1 MRYLKK
7 GYEERVSLDEMWNRI
22 AVKLERSDGL
32 FEEEYTSD
40 WASDERSVDEF
51 GIKEKLIIQRKNSED
66 LEAEAIRDRA
76 LAQFARPAKAVRWQ
90 ERGRDEGV
98 VMECKGWCHSLDW
111 RYRQDR
117 NGYIAND
124 VVMTTT
130 QYIGYTLYIK
140 KAAQAFVT
148 VGGINLKRVQLRIRR
163 EAIPTDNV
171 LVSIQGD
178 SGGNPS
184 GSKLAEWTLPYSAF
198 EDEGFKWINF
208 DLAEPVALSGETK
221 YWIVVERSGVYN
233 DGWYYVWG
241 ADETSNYMNNSFKIY
256 GSNWYP
262 RKVNAL
268 FRIIGTRETTE
279 QIEAVFEDCNQFMSG
294 IQVRI
299 ESGIESQAYDRERVR
314 GLARMRELLADGTSD
329 GRGLTAKVSLD
340 RRLIISEQDVEGED
354 DHWVNEMGK
363 FFDGKNNPLEEGVY
377 PVGKWVQVKGG
388 REGNASFVDWLEVNA
403 INGKVR
409 YE

>member
-1 MRYLKK
+1 MSQPVGEFEVERMRWSMEGGADEASLRCRGTARGDELENLLRCGVVIFNSLGTPVWWGFVNAVRYLKK

-22 AVKLERSDGL
+22 AVKLESDGL
-32 FEEEYTSD
+32 FDEEYTSD

-76 LAQFARPAKAVRWQ
+76 LAQIARPAKAVRWQ
-90 ERGRDEGV
+90 ERGKDEGV
-98 VMECKGWCHSLDW
+98 VLECKGWCHSLDW
-111 RYRQDR
+111 RYRQDKS
-117 NGYIAND
+117 GYIAND

-184 GSKLAEWTLPYSAF
+184 GSKLAEWTLPYSTF

-208 DLAEPVALSGETK
+208 DLEDPVALNGETK

-241 ADETSNYMNNSFKIY
+241 ADESSNYMNDSF
-256 GSNWYP
+256 
-262 RKVNAL
+262 
-268 FRIIGTRETTE
+268 
-279 QIEAVFEDCNQFMSG
+279 
-294 IQVRI
+294 
-299 ESGIESQAYDRERVR
+299 
-314 GLARMRELLADGTSD
+314 
-329 GRGLTAKVSLD
+329 
-340 RRLIISEQDVEGED
+340 QDI
-354 DHWVNEMGK
+354 
-363 FFDGKNNPLEEGVY
+363 
-377 PVGKWVQVKGG
+377 
-388 REGNASFVDWLEVNA
+388 WLELVSA
-403 INGKVR
+403 QGQCAFQDHR
-409 YE
+409 YPGNDRADRGGI